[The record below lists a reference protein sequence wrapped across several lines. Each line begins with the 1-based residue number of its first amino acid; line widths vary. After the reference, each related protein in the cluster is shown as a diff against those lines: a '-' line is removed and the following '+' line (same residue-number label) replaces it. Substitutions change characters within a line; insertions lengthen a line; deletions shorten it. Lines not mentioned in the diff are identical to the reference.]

1 MNPCLVMLFLLLQ
14 KPRKKIV
21 FVLVFFRLITSLIL
35 FGWLEIC
42 DDGGSVVCLHVH
54 VHQFLVMDSY
64 PCSIL
69 ALSLNMDLAFGTS
82 LVNENCCLESIET
95 NTDG

>member
-1 MNPCLVMLFLLLQ
+1 MSCHAVLIVCYRN
-14 KPRKKIV
+14 REKIV
-21 FVLVFFRLITSLIL
+21 FVLVFFPSYYRPDL

-95 NTDG
+95 NTGR